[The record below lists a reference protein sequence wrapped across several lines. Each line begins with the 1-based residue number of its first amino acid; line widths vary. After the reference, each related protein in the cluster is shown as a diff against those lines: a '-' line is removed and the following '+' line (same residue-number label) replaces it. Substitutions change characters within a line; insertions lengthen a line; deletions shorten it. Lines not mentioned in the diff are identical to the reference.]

1 MHKPKTHP
9 INATPYR
16 RPFYFKGFWVLES
29 RHLRSA
35 LIEFWI
41 VLELTLEIVDGGFG
55 LVAMESN

>member
-1 MHKPKTHP
+1 MDNSKFKPGMY
-9 INATPYR
+9 AQAQ
-16 RPFYFKGFWVLES
+16 VLES